1 MKNADYDVKEKSEIE
16 IPASFEGSGVADDE
30 SDESAGLPVVDE
42 NYDPSEGS
50 AEFWTGAYLLRERA
64 VVSKLLVDSSWQSSS
79 KFFKLKKVAFPFKIL
94 PKILTFVASF

>member
-50 AEFWTGAYLLRERA
+50 AEF
-64 VVSKLLVDSSWQSSS
+64 
-79 KFFKLKKVAFPFKIL
+79 
-94 PKILTFVASF
+94 

>member
-50 AEFWTGAYLLRERA
+50 AEFWTGIPGTGGRLKIIIRPDNQ
-64 VVSKLLVDSSWQSSS
+64 VQNSSN
-79 KFFKLKKVAFPFKIL
+79 
-94 PKILTFVASF
+94 

>member
-1 MKNADYDVKEKSEIE
+1 MSCRTRVIFKSHNFLLFQVVEFYFRLMKNADYDVKEKSEIE

-50 AEFWTGAYLLRERA
+50 AEF
-64 VVSKLLVDSSWQSSS
+64 
-79 KFFKLKKVAFPFKIL
+79 
-94 PKILTFVASF
+94 